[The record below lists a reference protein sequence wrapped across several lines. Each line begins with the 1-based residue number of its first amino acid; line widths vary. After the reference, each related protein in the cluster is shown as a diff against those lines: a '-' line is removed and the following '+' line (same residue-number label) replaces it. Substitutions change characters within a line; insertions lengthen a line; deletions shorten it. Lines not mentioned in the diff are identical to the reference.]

1 MSEAL
6 ITALVALIDS
16 RIDNRLNGHAAA
28 AAQQPVQPVQP
39 VAQPD
44 PFAGLGGAPVA
55 AAQPEV
61 TPMMIQ
67 ELIVPMLPD
76 ENKKA
81 RLAAAMQQLGISEL
95 PAARPD
101 QLPALYAA
109 FKAIADET
117 AGASTPAASGGVTLI

>member
-16 RIDNRLNGHAAA
+16 RIDNRANAL

-44 PFAGLGGAPVA
+44 PFAGLGGAPVTA
-55 AAQPEV
+55 PPVEV

-76 ENKKA
+76 EGKKA
-81 RLAAAMQQLGISEL
+81 QLAAAMQRLGIAEL

-109 FKAIADET
+109 FKAIADES
-117 AGASTPAASGGVTLI
+117 AGAPATASSGGVTLI